1 MIQHR
6 IECVDIGSEY
16 CPCHLAETNDCL
28 ICSHLQGKEFCDCN
42 WRGVCVYQEYVWNG
56 NKSKNLR
63 SETVCKI
70 EEKIEYKS
78 NLTIL
83 KIKTSRTL
91 SRQLKE
97 PGAYVFL
104 RDVKLPHY
112 YDVPMSVMDA
122 DDMNGYIYIA
132 YQTIG
137 SKTKMLKKLNNEVLV
152 RGPFWNGLI
161 GIKYIKSTRN
171 KNCLILARGIAQ
183 APSLAVIRKLDRNGC
198 NLKVI
203 LDKGK
208 IGEIFLS
215 KYLKDLKINYTE
227 VDLMKNEGKLLI
239 NNILAKETYG
249 FVYIGGSDLLQKHIL
264 NLLEMNNCNSNLV
277 ITNNEKLCCGEG
289 ICGSC
294 TTFTENGELIRTCK
308 SQMDV
313 KKTVERRNMLG

>member
-28 ICSHLQGKEFCDCN
+28 ICSHLQGKDFCDCN

-56 NKSKNLR
+56 YKSKSLR
-63 SETVCKI
+63 SETICQVEDKF
-70 EEKIEYKS
+70 EYKS

-83 KIKTSRTL
+83 KIKTSKTL

-104 RDVKLPHY
+104 RDVNLPHY

-132 YQTIG
+132 YQTLG
-137 SKTKMLKKLNNEVLV
+137 AKTKMLKKLNSKVLV

-161 GIKYIKSTRN
+161 GIKHIKSTQN
-171 KNCLILARGIAQ
+171 SNCLILARGIAQ
-183 APSLAVIRKLDRNGC
+183 APTLPVIKKLKRNGC
-198 NLKVI
+198 SLKVI

-208 IGEIFLS
+208 IGEIFLT
-215 KYLKDLKINYTE
+215 KYLKELNIDYIE
-227 VDLMKNEGKLLI
+227 VDLMKDTVKLLVK
-239 NNILAKETYG
+239 NILAKET
-249 FVYIGGSDLLQKHIL
+249 FKLVYVGGSDLLQKFIL
-264 NLLEMNNCNSNLV
+264 NLLDEYNCKSNLV
-277 ITNNEKLCCGEG
+277 ITNNEKFCCGEG

-294 TTFTENGELIRTCK
+294 TTFTENGDLIKICK
-308 SQMDV
+308 SQMNV
-313 KKTVERRNMLG
+313 RKTVERRNILG